1 MNTVHFTRGVVK
13 IRALYAARY

>member
-1 MNTVHFTRGVVK
+1 MNTVYFTRGVVK